1 MMYDIFKVDSTPTP
15 RVWPPSEQKFMETHH
30 VLFWDDP
37 FDTQLPLEALVIQ
50 D

>member
-1 MMYDIFKVDSTPTP
+1 MYDIFKVDSTPTA
-15 RVWPPSEQKFMETHH
+15 RAWPPSEPKFMETHP

-37 FDTQLPLEALVIQ
+37 FVTQLPLAVLVIQ